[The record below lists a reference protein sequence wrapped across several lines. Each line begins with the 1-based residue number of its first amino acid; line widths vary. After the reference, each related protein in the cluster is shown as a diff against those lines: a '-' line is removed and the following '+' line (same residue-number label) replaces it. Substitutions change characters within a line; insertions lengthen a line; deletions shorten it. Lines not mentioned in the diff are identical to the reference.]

1 MTGIFILEMVMK
13 IIALGFLINGKDS
26 YMRDP
31 WSVLDFFIVLISIIS
46 IVSVTYDISFLKALR
61 MLRILKPLRMLTM
74 IRSLKLAIVSLFK
87 SIPDILNL
95 LMIVLFFIFMLA
107 ILCTTLFKGKFY
119 RCYTDELGKNLDQ
132 ADRDRLHSHGIAGER
147 PLITDKWDCLNYGG
161 EWINADLNF
170 DTTITSM
177 ITLFT
182 VQSTE
187 GWIDVMWSAVDGV
200 GYDMAPIVNY

>member
-1 MTGIFILEMVMK
+1 MTGIFIMEMMLK
-13 IIALGFLINGKDS
+13 IIALGFILNGKDS

-46 IVSVTYDISFLKALR
+46 IVSTVYDISFLKALR
-61 MLRILKPLRMLTM
+61 MLRIMKPLRMLTM

-87 SIPDILNL
+87 SIPDIVNL
-95 LMIVLFFIFMLA
+95 LMIVLFFIFLLA

-119 RCYTDELGKNLDQ
+119 TCATDHLALSY
-132 ADRDRLHSHGIAGER
+132 RDIHK
-147 PLITDKWDCLNYGG
+147 LIKTKENCFNYGG
-161 EWINADLNF
+161 EWVNADLNF
-170 DTTITSM
+170 DTTMTSM

-187 GWIDVMWSAVDGV
+187 GWIDVMWSAVDAV
-200 GYDMAPIVNY
+200 GID